1 MDNEF
6 EKKSIRE
13 NFLERRRCAM
23 QVSTLNAASKVVA
36 ADMRKGQ
43 NEMRRRL
50 QKYRDR
56 QREISEKKDGP
67 LTITMEEF
75 LERQMRLQKLK
86 TSITCRPL
94 SSPLIQRMSKLIN
107 EAELEKDDEQ
117 FNMDAFTDRR
127 RTKIDLRPST
137 AVTCPS
143 RLSIRQQSKRGA
155 SISTGQKEV
164 RYYEDEEIRD
174 RATFYSQLLHLR
186 KKQEQDR
193 FQEISNKVDTYCGK
207 HPHTEGEET
216 WRPMGEALYMD
227 TKYNKSWVK
236 PISRPPGSR
245 PLSGSNIGIQRP
257 RRVSTAPSTRTAWT
271 DHYTIPELRSVYD
284 D

>member
-56 QREISEKKDGP
+56 QREISEKRDGP

-75 LERQMRLQKLK
+75 LERQMRLHKLK

-107 EAELEKDDEQ
+107 EAELDKEAEE

-127 RTKIDLRPST
+127 RAKIDLRPST

-143 RLSIRQQSKRGA
+143 RLSSREQTKRGA
-155 SISTGQKEV
+155 RISTGQKEV

-174 RATFYSQLLHLR
+174 RTTFYSQLLQLR
-186 KKQEQDR
+186 KKQEHDR
-193 FQEISNKVDTYCGK
+193 FQEISSKVDTFCGK
-207 HPHTEGEET
+207 HHHTQGEET
-216 WRPMGEALYMD
+216 WRPMGEALN

-245 PLSGSNIGIQRP
+245 PLSGSNIGTQRP
-257 RRVSTAPSTRTAWT
+257 RRVSAFPPTRTAWT
-271 DHYTIPELRSVYD
+271 DHYTIPKLRSEYE
-284 D
+284 